1 MSRDNDP
8 TMFGALLAEAV
19 DAHARG
25 DVRATRSRSRALL
38 VRLPA
43 DAAAWRVLSYACL
56 DDPRLALTILLRAVA
71 AASDSPNTW
80 TDIASLAQSGGAP
93 SGAPRALKR
102 AAALDPSGAARWR
115 DLGMILNSTDGGP
128 AYLRRSLSIA
138 RGDALTLRVEAETRF
153 ARGEDVA
160 AAVSA
165 RQALLGLPAD
175 AGALLVN
182 GLVAQR
188 RQELSVARSA
198 FGRVAAVAP
207 MMAAAWHNLAVAASA
222 SGDMMTSDRAMRR
235 ALVAD
240 PAFSHALLL
249 SGNRRIEVGDVD
261 GAAHRFH
268 RTRASAPGF
277 PEVETNLGMI
287 SLLRGDYV
295 AGWRGFSAR
304 WHCASH
310 SRFKPTPG
318 ARKWNGQTDRKGR
331 LLLRS
336 EPEQAL
342 GDTLQFARFI
352 GAAADRVGELIVEC
366 AATLH
371 ELIGRMPGVIRLVDV
386 GADPGPADWSCG
398 LMDLGQIFAPTLASL
413 PHPSAYLVADPSGVS
428 AWSAQIASILHP
440 RIGLCWRGS
449 SRFRMDRLRS
459 PGLAA
464 MTPLLRRASGH
475 VLSLTFD
482 RRPDEELPSDVADP
496 MLLISDMADTA
507 ALISALDLVITSDT
521 AVAHL
526 AGALGRP
533 TWVLLHDPPDWRWL
547 RGRADSPWY
556 SSVRLF
562 RQSRPGD
569 WSSAIGAVLEAL
581 DSRL

>member
-25 DVRATRSRSRALL
+25 DLRATRSRSRAFL
-38 VRLPA
+38 VRFPA
-43 DAAAWRVLSYACL
+43 DAAAWRVLSYSCL
-56 DDPRLALTILLRAVA
+56 DDPRLALTILLRAA
-71 AASDSPNTW
+71 AAVSDSPDIW
-80 TDIASLAQSGGAP
+80 TDLASLAQSGGAP
-93 SGAPRALKR
+93 SVAPRALRR

-115 DLGMILNSTDGGP
+115 DLGMILHSTDSGP

-138 RGDALTLRVEAETRF
+138 RGDALTLRIEAETRF

-160 AAVSA
+160 AVVSA
-165 RQALLGLPAD
+165 RRALLGLPAD
-175 AGALLVN
+175 SGALFVY

-188 RQELSVARSA
+188 RQELSAARSV

-207 MMAAAWHNLAVAASA
+207 MMAAAWHNLAVVS
-222 SGDMMTSDRAMRR
+222 SDTKTSDRAMRR

-249 SGNRRIEVGDVD
+249 SGNRRIEIGDVD
-261 GAAHRFH
+261 GAAHRFL
-268 RTRASAPGF
+268 RTRASAPGL

-310 SRFKPTPG
+310 SSFKPTPG
-318 ARKWNGQTDRKGR
+318 ARKWTGQTDRNGR

-342 GDTLQFARFI
+342 GDTLQFARFT
-352 GAAADRVGELIVEC
+352 AAAAARVGELIVEC
-366 AATLH
+366 AAPLH
-371 ELIGRMPGVIRLVDV
+371 ELIGRMPGISHLVEV
-386 GADPGPADWSCG
+386 GADPGPVDWSCG
-398 LMDLGQIFAPTLASL
+398 LMDLGPIFAPTLTSL
-413 PHPSAYLVADPSGVS
+413 PRPSAYLTVDPSGVS
-428 AWSAQIASILHP
+428 AWSTQIASIPSP
-440 RIGLCWRGS
+440 RIGLCWRGNP
-449 SRFRMDRLRS
+449 RFRMDRLRS
-459 PGLAA
+459 PGLAT

-475 VLSLTFD
+475 VLSLTLD
-482 RRPDEELPSDVADP
+482 RRPDEELPEDVADP
-496 MLLISDMADTA
+496 MSLISDMADTA

-526 AGALGRP
+526 SGALGRP

-547 RGRADSPWY
+547 RGRTDSPWY
-556 SSVRLF
+556 SSARLF

-569 WSSAIGAVLEAL
+569 WPSVIAAVLGAL
-581 DSRL
+581 NSRL